1 MKKKLY
7 NALGILCVGAIF
19 AACCITDRSGDPCIW
34 NYILLALSAL
44 CGIGCKRLEK
54 EVRRG

>member
-1 MKKKLY
+1 MKKKMS
-7 NALGILCVGAIF
+7 NALGIICVGAIF
-19 AACCITDRSGDPCIW
+19 AACCITDRNGDPCMW
-34 NYILLALSAL
+34 NYILLAFAAL